1 MLGYYGQKCPYKT
14 PNFWHVLLEPCL
26 LKNGCWIMR
35 NSMTLPIFCWSSL
48 SILNPYHLWL
58 CFTFFVKK
66 KSFAPILF
74 GGNQTIFSSS
84 VIFWLIFPRKL
95 DGKKMLLKK
104 LQLLTYVMLPFLLV
118 CCSSK
123 SITNEVKEVLVFF
136 ILIYRLDSDFP
147 IPYAWIDRT
156 LPLPAPHGSTLL
168 QRFISSHGKKA
179 VIQGPNLADNKVSSY
194 LQDIFF
200 QVVSQIK

>member
-1 MLGYYGQKCPYKT
+1 
-14 PNFWHVLLEPCL
+14 
-26 LKNGCWIMR
+26 
-35 NSMTLPIFCWSSL
+35 
-48 SILNPYHLWL
+48 
-58 CFTFFVKK
+58 
-66 KSFAPILF
+66 
-74 GGNQTIFSSS
+74 
-84 VIFWLIFPRKL
+84 
-95 DGKKMLLKK
+95 MLLKK

-123 SITNEVKEVLVFF
+123 SITNEVKEVVFF

-179 VIQGPNLADNKVSSY
+179 VIQGPNLADNKVVTRY
-194 LQDIFF
+194 LFF
-200 QVVSQIK
+200 K

>member
-1 MLGYYGQKCPYKT
+1 
-14 PNFWHVLLEPCL
+14 
-26 LKNGCWIMR
+26 
-35 NSMTLPIFCWSSL
+35 MTLPIFL
-48 SILNPYHLWL
+48 SVISKYSQPLPSVTLFHIF
-58 CFTFFVKK
+58 CEK

-74 GGNQTIFSSS
+74 GGSQTIFSSS

-95 DGKKMLLKK
+95 ESKKMLLKK
-104 LQLLTYVMLPFLLV
+104 LQLLTYIMLPFLLV

-123 SITNEVKEVLVFF
+123 SITNEVKEVVFF

-194 LQDIFF
+194 KISFF
-200 QVVSQIK
+200 M

>member
-1 MLGYYGQKCPYKT
+1 
-14 PNFWHVLLEPCL
+14 
-26 LKNGCWIMR
+26 
-35 NSMTLPIFCWSSL
+35 
-48 SILNPYHLWL
+48 
-58 CFTFFVKK
+58 
-66 KSFAPILF
+66 
-74 GGNQTIFSSS
+74 
-84 VIFWLIFPRKL
+84 
-95 DGKKMLLKK
+95 
-104 LQLLTYVMLPFLLV
+104 MLPFLLV

-123 SITNEVKEVLVFF
+123 SITNEVKEVVFF

-194 LQDIFF
+194 KIYFF
-200 QVVSQIK
+200 QVVSDY

>member
-1 MLGYYGQKCPYKT
+1 
-14 PNFWHVLLEPCL
+14 
-26 LKNGCWIMR
+26 MR
-35 NSMTLPIFCWSSL
+35 TLPIFLLVISKYSQPLPSVTLFHIFCEKN
-48 SILNPYHLWL
+48 I
-58 CFTFFVKK
+58 
-66 KSFAPILF
+66 SFAPILF
-74 GGNQTIFSSS
+74 GGSQTIFSSS

-95 DGKKMLLKK
+95 DSKKMLLKK

-194 LQDIFF
+194 KIKIYFF
-200 QVVSQIK
+200 KCNA